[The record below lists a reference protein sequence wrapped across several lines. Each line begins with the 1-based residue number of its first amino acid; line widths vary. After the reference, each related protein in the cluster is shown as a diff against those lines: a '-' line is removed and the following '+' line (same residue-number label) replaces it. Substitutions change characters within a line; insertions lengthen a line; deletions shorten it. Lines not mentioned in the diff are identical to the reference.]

1 MPTVLLVR
9 HGQASFG
16 AADYDLLSDAR
27 PPPGGDRRRLP
38 GGARLQPVPPGQRHA
53 AAPARNGGGVRRA
66 RRAGARGRAALERV
80 QRRRRPRPP
89 QRLGAAPEADGAGET
104 MTNRGFQAA
113 LEPALAEW
121 VAHAERSPTAETWPQ
136 FSGAGS
142 DALSELTAGLDSGE
156 TAIVVTSGGAIAA
169 VVGTLLG
176 APAETFAALN
186 RTLVNSCGDEAR
198 DRLDRHQRRLLQR
211 PLAPR
216 DGRPRAR
223 HLPLSAA
230 PRRPPARRSA
240 APPPRPAAAS
250 TRSRPRAGRRSPS
263 PAPAGCRSRRV
274 PPAAAA
280 ASR

>member
-16 AADYDLLSDAR
+16 AADYDLLSDV
-27 PPPGGDRRRLP
+27 GRRQAEIVAASLAERGYNPSRLVS
-38 GGARLQPVPPGQRHA
+38 GTLRRQLETA
-53 AAPARNGGGVRRA
+53 AAFAVP
-66 RRAGARGRAALERV
+66 GAPELEVEPRWNEYNADEVLTHHSETAL
-80 QRRRRPRPP
+80 
-89 QRLGAAPEADGAGET
+89 RLEADGAGET

-121 VAHAERSPTAETWPQ
+121 VAHAERSPTAQTWPQ

-186 RTLVNSCGDEAR
+186 RTLVNSSVTKLAIGSTGTNVVSFNDHSHLETV
-198 DRLDRHQRRLLQR
+198 DRALVTYR
-211 PLAPR
+211 
-216 DGRPRAR
+216 
-223 HLPLSAA
+223 
-230 PRRPPARRSA
+230 
-240 APPPRPAAAS
+240 
-250 TRSRPRAGRRSPS
+250 
-263 PAPAGCRSRRV
+263 
-274 PPAAAA
+274 
-280 ASR
+280 

>member
-16 AADYDLLSDAR
+16 AADYDLLSDLGRRQAEIVAASLAER
-27 PPPGGDRRRLP
+27 GYNPSRLLSGTLRRQLETAEAFAVPGAPELEVEPRWNEYHADDVLSHHSDTALRL
-38 GGARLQPVPPGQRHA
+38 
-53 AAPARNGGGVRRA
+53 
-66 RRAGARGRAALERV
+66 
-80 QRRRRPRPP
+80 
-89 QRLGAAPEADGAGET
+89 EADGAGET

-121 VAHAERSPTAETWPQ
+121 VAHAERSPTAQTWPQ

-186 RTLVNSCGDEAR
+186 RTLVNSSVTKLAIGSTGTNVVSFNDHSHLESV
-198 DRLDRHQRRLLQR
+198 DRALVTYR
-211 PLAPR
+211 
-216 DGRPRAR
+216 
-223 HLPLSAA
+223 
-230 PRRPPARRSA
+230 
-240 APPPRPAAAS
+240 
-250 TRSRPRAGRRSPS
+250 
-263 PAPAGCRSRRV
+263 
-274 PPAAAA
+274 
-280 ASR
+280 

>member
-16 AADYDLLSDAR
+16 AADYDLLSDVGRRQAKIVAASLAER
-27 PPPGGDRRRLP
+27 GYNPSRLVSGTLRRQLETVEAFVVPGAPGLEVEPRWNEYHADDVLSHHSDTALRL
-38 GGARLQPVPPGQRHA
+38 
-53 AAPARNGGGVRRA
+53 
-66 RRAGARGRAALERV
+66 
-80 QRRRRPRPP
+80 
-89 QRLGAAPEADGAGET
+89 EADGAGET

-121 VAHAERSPTAETWPQ
+121 VAHAERSPTAQTWPQ

-186 RTLVNSCGDEAR
+186 RTLVNSSVTKLAIGSTGTNVVSFNDHSHLEAV
-198 DRLDRHQRRLLQR
+198 DRALVTYR
-211 PLAPR
+211 
-216 DGRPRAR
+216 
-223 HLPLSAA
+223 
-230 PRRPPARRSA
+230 
-240 APPPRPAAAS
+240 
-250 TRSRPRAGRRSPS
+250 
-263 PAPAGCRSRRV
+263 
-274 PPAAAA
+274 
-280 ASR
+280 